1 MKNTDWKAT
10 AELIGI
16 AAIVASLVFVGMQ
29 MEQSQQLAFAESAL
43 SMRANSLEQGGLE
56 AEYVDIWVRGNAD
69 VELTDIEREIY
80 RILYTQK
87 QNQAFYDWIALDYID
102 TQFEGVGP
110 QTMARFLVQNPGARA
125 EWNRRRA
132 ETNQLGITPDGIF
145 PEFAALV
152 EADLRKLDVN
162 LSQP

>member
-29 MEQSQQLAFAESAL
+29 MEQSQQLAFAESAM
-43 SMRANSLEQGGLE
+43 SMRSNALEQGALQ
-56 AEYVDIWVRGNAD
+56 AEHVEVWVRGNSD
-69 VELTDIEREIY
+69 DELTDTEREIY
-80 RILYTQK
+80 RILFSQR
-87 QNQAFYDWIALDYID
+87 QNQAFFDWIALDYID

-110 QTMARFLVQNPGARA
+110 QGMARFLHKNPGARA

-132 ETNQLGITPDGIF
+132 ETDRLGITPDGIF

-152 EADLRKLDVN
+152 EADLRQLDAR
-162 LSQP
+162 SSMQ